1 MTETKPTI
9 RLYTAQ
15 RDVVINSIMK
25 NGTSFSLKRY
35 VENKYKESAPVFIT
49 AYTWFAAKAHLLCP
63 QPPGAEFPYWSFH
76 DAINV
81 DTSGANLLTLD
92 VPRDQAVFFDMY
104 DWIKILQL
112 NYLSLDEAKSLEFK
126 EKLKSRGLNE
136 TEVMTTSFYPD
147 LKMEIMASW
156 DILFQHH
163 EDIAKGKEIK
173 GQNIQ
178 AALWQIKKEWIVKI
192 NE

>member
-63 QPPGAEFPYWSFH
+63 KPQGAEFPYWSFH

-112 NYLSLDEAKSLEFK
+112 NYLSQDEAKSQEFK

-136 TEVMTTSFYPD
+136 TEVMTTNFYPD

-156 DILFQHH
+156 DILFRHH
-163 EDIAKGKEIK
+163 ENIAKGKEIES
-173 GQNIQ
+173 QNIQ